1 MSNRIALDDWIDA
14 IDREYLFD
22 FIGAGGA
29 AVKFAVA
36 NENRRP
42 ALRQALQ
49 SRSESQGYLFVGLDA
64 ATCRVHMPQD
74 LFFGMARQIDWRVLA
89 RHAVLSFLAEE
100 GFRVEGIDAR
110 ETRAI
115 DAVIDENRSGRD
127 YIGGVLRPY
136 LEDRIFRNANLS
148 KAFRIAM
155 LHLCRHEIQDTAGM
169 GGYPGQPLLDWLTGE
184 DSRIGQLRDYQIRT
198 RIDRTTARYFLESTC
213 HWTRQAGYPGI
224 VVLLDNSRVT
234 IARNPRDGLRY
245 YTKAMTLDHY
255 EVLREFI
262 DDTDRLSNFL
272 LVVATDYEFLDDSPN
287 RRGWGIY
294 SALRTRIM
302 DDVRDRNIVNP
313 VSSLVRTV

>member
-49 SRSESQGYLFVGLDA
+49 SLSESQGYLFVGLDA

-89 RHAVLSFLAEE
+89 RRAVLSFLAEE
-100 GFRVEGIDAR
+100 GFRVEGIDVR

-136 LEDRIFRNANLS
+136 LEDRIFRNADLS

-155 LHLCRHEIQDTAGM
+155 LHLCRHGRVSGATSSGLADGRRQQNRPVARLPD
-169 GGYPGQPLLDWLTGE
+169 PHP
-184 DSRIGQLRDYQIRT
+184 
-198 RIDRTTARYFLESTC
+198 DR
-213 HWTRQAGYPGI
+213 P
-224 VVLLDNSRVT
+224 
-234 IARNPRDGLRY
+234 
-245 YTKAMTLDHY
+245 
-255 EVLREFI
+255 
-262 DDTDRLSNFL
+262 
-272 LVVATDYEFLDDSPN
+272 DDSPVFP
-287 RRGWGIY
+287 GIHLPLDTA
-294 SALRTRIM
+294 SRLSRHCR
-302 DDVRDRNIVNP
+302 P
-313 VSSLVRTV
+313 SG